1 MTSAYIRQSLP
12 SAFELPCSDDTPVDN
27 EDQNLLPNLL
37 LVLLNSLWAKRM
49 DWFFAVDMAVYHQAG
64 ENTKVPI
71 VPNAFLSLG
80 VARKKNGESRL
91 SYVVWKE
98 GVVPIMALEM
108 VSHKPGDEYGEKLEI
123 YQKMSVLYYVVYN
136 PKYWRRDKHQ
146 PFEVYK
152 LEGGRYQ
159 LQASE
164 PYWMPEVGL
173 GIGRYQGEFG
183 GLPQELLTWFDE
195 RDNRHL
201 DAGERAQ
208 VEAER
213 ERLRAVQAET
223 TAEEARLRA
232 EQAEAVAQQESV
244 RRKQLEALLK
254 AQGIDAGDL
263 LSEDE
268 SAE

>member
-1 MTSAYIRQSLP
+1 MTSADIRQSLP
-12 SAFELPCSDDTPVDN
+12 STLDLPCSDDTPVDN

-64 ENTKVPI
+64 ENIKVPI
-71 VPNAFLSLG
+71 VLDAFLSLG

-91 SYVVWKE
+91 SYAVWKE

-123 YQKMSVLYYVVYN
+123 YQKMGVLYYVIYN
-136 PKYWRRDKHQ
+136 PKYWRRDNHQ

-152 LEGGRYQ
+152 LEGGQYQ
-159 LQASE
+159 LQAAE
-164 PYWMPEVGL
+164 PCWMPEIKL

-213 ERLRAVQAET
+213 ERLRAVRAET
-223 TAEEARLRA
+223 MAEEERLRA
-232 EQAEAVAQQESV
+232 EQAEAVAKQESV

-254 AQGIDAGDL
+254 AWGIKVDDFLAGDES
-263 LSEDE
+263 SE
-268 SAE
+268 